1 MKAATTATTATRPRR
16 MVFLSSG
23 LGGSF
28 NLSRMNREI
37 RPEPSPEE
45 LEAIEEA
52 LARLTVPAVDP
63 SSAWW
68 RAGIAEDL
76 SEEEEPA

>member
-1 MKAATTATTATRPRR
+1 
-16 MVFLSSG
+16 
-23 LGGSF
+23 
-28 NLSRMNREI
+28 MNQKI

-52 LARLTVPAVDP
+52 LARLTAVPADP
-63 SSAWW
+63 RSAWW
-68 RAGIAEDL
+68 RAGLAEL

>member
-1 MKAATTATTATRPRR
+1 MLL
-16 MVFLSSG
+16 LSSG
-23 LGGSF
+23 CAAPF
-28 NLSRMNREI
+28 NLKRMKREI

-52 LARLTVPAVDP
+52 LTRVTAPRVDP
-63 SSAWW
+63 RSAWW
-68 RAGIAEDL
+68 RAGVAEDL

>member
-1 MKAATTATTATRPRR
+1 MK
-16 MVFLSSG
+16 
-23 LGGSF
+23 
-28 NLSRMNREI
+28 REI

-52 LARLTVPAVDP
+52 LARVTAPAVDP
-63 SSAWW
+63 RSAWW
-68 RAGIAEDL
+68 RAGVADDL

>member
-1 MKAATTATTATRPRR
+1 
-16 MVFLSSG
+16 MVFLSSRLCG
-23 LGGSF
+23 RF

-52 LARLTVPAVDP
+52 LARLAAPPADP
-63 SSAWW
+63 HSAWW
-68 RAGIAEDL
+68 RAGITEDL

>member
-1 MKAATTATTATRPRR
+1 

-23 LGGSF
+23 LRGPF

-52 LARLTVPAVDP
+52 LARLTAPPAD
-63 SSAWW
+63 SRSAWW
-68 RAGIAEDL
+68 RAGIDEDL
-76 SEEEEPA
+76 SEQEEPV

>member
-1 MKAATTATTATRPRR
+1 MLL
-16 MVFLSSG
+16 LSSERQEP
-23 LGGSF
+23 F
-28 NLSRMNREI
+28 NLIRMTREI

-52 LARLTVPAVDP
+52 LARLTSSAPDP
-63 SSAWW
+63 RSAWW
-68 RAGIAEDL
+68 RAGVAEDF

>member
-1 MKAATTATTATRPRR
+1 
-16 MVFLSSG
+16 MVFLSSCLCG
-23 LGGSF
+23 RF

-52 LARLTVPAVDP
+52 LARLTAPPADP
-63 SSAWW
+63 RSAWW
-68 RAGIAEDL
+68 RAGITEDL
-76 SEEEEPA
+76 SEEEGPA

>member
-1 MKAATTATTATRPRR
+1 
-16 MVFLSSG
+16 MVLLSSERCEP
-23 LGGSF
+23 F
-28 NLSRMNREI
+28 NLIRMTQEI

-52 LARLTVPAVDP
+52 LARLASPAPD
-63 SSAWW
+63 SRSAWW
-68 RAGIAEDL
+68 RAGVADDV

>member
-1 MKAATTATTATRPRR
+1 
-16 MVFLSSG
+16 MVFLSSDLCG
-23 LGGSF
+23 PF

-52 LARLTVPAVDP
+52 LARLTAPPADAR
-63 SSAWW
+63 SAWW
-68 RAGIAEDL
+68 RAGVADL

>member
-1 MKAATTATTATRPRR
+1 

-28 NLSRMNREI
+28 NLNRMNRDI

-52 LARLTVPAVDP
+52 LARLTAPAVDP
-63 SSAWW
+63 RSAWW
-68 RAGIAEDL
+68 RAGVAEDL

>member
-1 MKAATTATTATRPRR
+1 MKQ
-16 MVFLSSG
+16 
-23 LGGSF
+23 
-28 NLSRMNREI
+28 EI

-52 LARLTVPAVDP
+52 LARLESPPPDP
-63 SSAWW
+63 RSAWW
-68 RAGIAEDL
+68 RAGVAEDL